1 MRNLAIPILVAAI
14 FLVMV
19 IYLVT
24 FQVRETESAF
34 VTRFGKPVREIT
46 KPGLYCKWPTPI
58 EQVHKFDSRMRVLE
72 AELGETTT
80 SGTVPII
87 VNTYVVWRVA
97 EPLKFLNAV
106 KTIENAELKLR
117 NQINDTQ
124 NRVIGQH
131 AFGEFVNS
139 DPDKI
144 KFDEIQKQ
152 MLADLKGPVQ
162 KDYGIEIK
170 TLGIKQLKIS
180 ADVTKQVFERMK
192 AERQRRTE
200 ATTSEGE
207 AEAAR
212 IRAEANKKRDVLLAA
227 AEGRAKQIR
236 GEGDAQAAQYYKM
249 LDQEPQLAI
258 FLRNLE
264 ALVTTLKER
273 ATIVIPADADPFRLL
288 SRMPSLVPTKPAP
301 SVGPVKSAPPAGP
314 SKPAQQP

>member
-1 MRNLAIPILVAAI
+1 MKNIAIPILIAAI

-19 IYLVT
+19 VYLVT

-34 VTRFGKPVREIT
+34 VTRFGKPVREVT
-46 KPGLYCKWPTPI
+46 QPGLYRKWPTPI

-80 SGTVPII
+80 SGTIPII

-106 KTIENAELKLR
+106 KTIENAESKLR

-139 DPDKI
+139 DPDRI
-144 KFDEIQKQ
+144 KFDEIQNE
-152 MLADLKGPVQ
+152 MLTDLKGPVL

-192 AERQRRTE
+192 AERQRSTDRTISEGDAEAVRIQTE
-200 ATTSEGE
+200 AN
-207 AEAAR
+207 R
-212 IRAEANKKRDVLLAA
+212 KRDVLLAA
-227 AEGRAKQIR
+227 AEARGKTIR
-236 GEGDAQAAQYYKM
+236 GQGDAEAATYYKM
-249 LDQEPQLAI
+249 LEADPKLAI

-264 ALVTTLKER
+264 ALITTLKER

-288 SRMPSLVPTKPAP
+288 TGMPSLEPNKPA
-301 SVGPVKSAPPAGP
+301 G
-314 SKPAQQP
+314 KP

>member
-1 MRNLAIPILVAAI
+1 MKNIAIPILIAVI

-46 KPGLYCKWPTPI
+46 APGLYAKWPTPI

-106 KTIENAELKLR
+106 KTIENAESKLR

-139 DPDKI
+139 DPEKI
-144 KFDEIQKQ
+144 QFDRIQAQ
-152 MLADLKGPVQ
+152 MLADLKEPVR
-162 KDYGIEIK
+162 KDYGIDIK

-180 ADVTKQVFERMK
+180 AEVTKQVFERMK
-192 AERQRRTE
+192 AERQRRTD
-200 ATTSEGE
+200 ATISEGD
-207 AEAAR
+207 AEAGR
-212 IRAEANKKRDVLLAA
+212 IRAEANMKSGVLLAA
-227 AEGRAKQIR
+227 AEARAKTVR
-236 GEGDAQAAQYYKM
+236 GEGDAAAAQYYKM
-249 LDQEPQLAI
+249 LEEEPQLAI
-258 FLRNLE
+258 FLRNIE
-264 ALVTTLKER
+264 AFVASTKENTTL
-273 ATIVIPADADPFRLL
+273 IIPADADPFRLL
-288 SRMPSLVPTKPAP
+288 MGMPSLQ
-301 SVGPVKSAPPAGP
+301 P
-314 SKPAQQP
+314 SKPAQK

>member
-1 MRNLAIPILVAAI
+1 MKNVAIPILIAVI

-46 KPGLYCKWPTPI
+46 APGLYAKWPTPI
-58 EQVHKFDSRMRVLE
+58 EQVHTFDSRMRVLE

-106 KTIENAELKLR
+106 KTIENAESKLR

-144 KFDEIQKQ
+144 KFDQIQTE
-152 MLADLKGPVQ
+152 MLADLQGPAL

-170 TLGIKQLKIS
+170 TLGVKQLKIS
-180 ADVTKQVFERMK
+180 AEVTKQVFERMK
-192 AERQRRTE
+192 AERQRRTD
-200 ATTSEGE
+200 ATISEGD
-207 AEAAR
+207 AEAGR
-212 IRAEANKKRDVLLAA
+212 IMAEANMKRDVLLAA
-227 AEGRAKQIR
+227 AEARAKTVR
-236 GEGDAQAAQYYKM
+236 GQGDADAAKYYKM
-249 LDQEPQLAI
+249 LEEDPQLAI
-258 FLRNLE
+258 FLRNIE
-264 ALVTTLKER
+264 AFVASTKENTTL
-273 ATIVIPADADPFRLL
+273 VIPADADPFRLL
-288 SRMPSLVPTKPAP
+288 MGMPSLQ
-301 SVGPVKSAPPAGP
+301 P
-314 SKPAQQP
+314 SKPAQKP

>member
-1 MRNLAIPILVAAI
+1 MKNIAIPILIAAI
-14 FLVMV
+14 FLVMAV
-19 IYLVT
+19 YLVT

-34 VTRFGKPVREIT
+34 VTRFGKPVREVT
-46 KPGLYCKWPTPI
+46 QPGLYRKWPTPI

-106 KTIENAELKLR
+106 KTIENAESKLR

-144 KFDEIQKQ
+144 KFDQIQNE
-152 MLADLKGPVQ
+152 MLADLQAPVL

-192 AERQRRTE
+192 AERQRSTDRTISEGDAEAVRIQTE
-200 ATTSEGE
+200 AN
-207 AEAAR
+207 R
-212 IRAEANKKRDVLLAA
+212 KREVLLAA
-227 AEGRAKQIR
+227 ADARAKTIR
-236 GEGDAQAAQYYKM
+236 GQGDAEAATYYKM
-249 LDQEPQLAI
+249 LQEDPQLAI

-264 ALVTTLKER
+264 ALITTLKER

-288 SRMPSLVPTKPAP
+288 TGMPSLE
-301 SVGPVKSAPPAGP
+301 P
-314 SKPAQQP
+314 SKPAGKP

>member
-1 MRNLAIPILVAAI
+1 MKNLAIPILIAVI

-19 IYLVT
+19 VYLVT

-34 VTRFGKPVREIT
+34 VTRFGKPVREVNE
-46 KPGLYCKWPTPI
+46 PGLYGKWPTPI

-106 KTIENAELKLR
+106 KTIENAESKLR

-139 DPDKI
+139 DPDRI
-144 KFDEIQKQ
+144 KFDDIQKE
-152 MLADLKGPVQ
+152 MLADLKAPVL

-192 AERQRRTE
+192 AERQRSTDRTI
-200 ATTSEGE
+200 SEGD
-207 AEAAR
+207 AEAVR
-212 IRAEANKKRDVLLAA
+212 IRTEANKKRDVLLAA
-227 AEGRAKQIR
+227 AEARAKTIR
-236 GEGDAQAAQYYKM
+236 GQGDAEAATYYKM
-249 LDQEPQLAI
+249 LEEDPQLAI

-264 ALVTTLKER
+264 ALIATLKDR

-288 SRMPSLVPTKPAP
+288 TGMPSLE
-301 SVGPVKSAPPAGP
+301 P
-314 SKPAQQP
+314 SKPAGKP

>member
-1 MRNLAIPILVAAI
+1 MKNLAIPILIAVI

-34 VTRFGKPVREIT
+34 VTRFGKPVGEAIT
-46 KPGLYCKWPTPI
+46 KPGLYFKWPMPI
-58 EQVHKFDSRMRVLE
+58 EQVHTFDSRMRVLE

-106 KTIENAELKLR
+106 KTVENAESKLR

-144 KFDEIQKQ
+144 KFDKIQTD
-152 MLADLKGPVQ
+152 MLADLQGPAL

-180 ADVTKQVFERMK
+180 AEVTKQVFERMK
-192 AERQRRTE
+192 AERQRRTD
-200 ATTSEGE
+200 ATISEGD
-207 AEAAR
+207 AEAGR
-212 IRAEANKKRDVLLAA
+212 IRAEANMKSGVLLAA
-227 AEGRAKQIR
+227 AEARAKTVR
-236 GEGDAQAAQYYKM
+236 GEGDAAAAQYYKM
-249 LDQEPQLAI
+249 LEEEPQLAL
-258 FLRNLE
+258 FLRNIE
-264 ALVTTLKER
+264 AIVSILKER
-273 ATIVIPADADPFRLL
+273 ATIIIPADADPFRLL
-288 SRMPSLVPTKPAP
+288 MGMPSLQPTKPAQ
-301 SVGPVKSAPPAGP
+301 K
-314 SKPAQQP
+314 KP

>member
-1 MRNLAIPILVAAI
+1 MKSVTIPILIAVI

-19 IYLVT
+19 VYLVT

-34 VTRFGKPVREIT
+34 VTRFGKPVREVT
-46 KPGLYCKWPTPI
+46 KPGLYRKWPTPI

-106 KTIENAELKLR
+106 KTIENAESKLR
-117 NQINDTQ
+117 NQINDSQ

-131 AFGEFVNS
+131 TFGEFVNS

-144 KFDEIQKQ
+144 KFDQIQDEI
-152 MLADLKGPVQ
+152 LADLKGPAL
-162 KDYGIEIK
+162 KDYGIDIK

-192 AERQRRTE
+192 AERQRRTD
-200 ATTSEGE
+200 ATISEGGAE
-207 AEAAR
+207 AER
-212 IRAEANKKRDVLLAA
+212 IRSEANAKRDVLLAA
-227 AEGRAKQIR
+227 AEARAKTIR
-236 GEGDAQAAQYYKM
+236 GQGDAEAAKYYKM
-249 LDQEPQLAI
+249 LEEEPQLAM
-258 FLRNLE
+258 FLRNIE
-264 ALVTTLKER
+264 ALAITLKER
-273 ATIVIPADADPFRLL
+273 ATVVIPADVDPFRLL
-288 SRMPSLVPTKPAP
+288 KGMPSLEPNKPA
-301 SVGPVKSAPPAGP
+301 G
-314 SKPAQQP
+314 KP

>member
-1 MRNLAIPILVAAI
+1 MKNLAIPILIAVI
-14 FLVMV
+14 FLVMIV
-19 IYLVT
+19 YLVT

-46 KPGLYCKWPTPI
+46 QPGLYAKWPTPV

-97 EPLKFLNAV
+97 EPLKFLNSV
-106 KTIENAELKLR
+106 KTIENAEGKLR

-139 DPDKI
+139 DPARI
-144 KFDEIQKQ
+144 KFDQIQAE
-152 MLADLKGPVQ
+152 MLADLKDPVR
-162 KDYGIEIK
+162 KDYGIDIQ

-192 AERQRRTE
+192 AERQRRTD
-200 ATTSEGE
+200 ATISEGD
-207 AEAAR
+207 AEAVR
-212 IRAEANKKRDVLLAA
+212 IRTEANKKRDELLAA
-227 AEGRAKQIR
+227 AEAQAKRIR
-236 GEGDAQAAQYYKM
+236 GQGDADAAEYYKM
-249 LDQEPQLAI
+249 LEADPQLAI
-258 FLRNLE
+258 FLRDLE
-264 ALVTTLKER
+264 ALMTTLKER
-273 ATIVIPADADPFRLL
+273 ATVVIPADAAPFKLL
-288 SRMPSLVPTKPAP
+288 TGMPSLEPK
-301 SVGPVKSAPPAGP
+301 
-314 SKPAQQP
+314 KPAQKP

>member
-1 MRNLAIPILVAAI
+1 MKNIAIPILVAII
-14 FLVMV
+14 FLVML

-34 VTRFGKPVREIT
+34 VTRFGKPVREKT
-46 KPGLYCKWPTPI
+46 TAGLYCKWPTPI

-97 EPLKFLNAV
+97 KPLKFLNAV
-106 KTIENAELKLR
+106 KTIENAESKLR

-139 DPDKI
+139 DPDRI
-144 KFDEIQKQ
+144 KFDQIQTE
-152 MLADLKGPVQ
+152 MLADLQGPAL

-170 TLGIKQLKIS
+170 TLGVKQLKIS
-180 ADVTKQVFERMK
+180 AEVTKQVFERMK

-200 ATTSEGE
+200 ATISEGD
-207 AEAAR
+207 AEAGR
-212 IRAEANKKRDVLLAA
+212 IRAEANMKRDVLLAA
-227 AEGRAKQIR
+227 TEARAKTVR
-236 GEGDAQAAQYYKM
+236 GQGDADAAKYYKM
-249 LDQEPQLAI
+249 LDEDPPLAI

-264 ALVTTLKER
+264 ALVAILKER

-288 SRMPSLVPTKPAP
+288 MGMPSLQ
-301 SVGPVKSAPPAGP
+301 P
-314 SKPAQQP
+314 SKPAQKP

>member
-1 MRNLAIPILVAAI
+1 MKNIAIPILVAVI
-14 FLVMV
+14 FLVMAV
-19 IYLVT
+19 YLVT

-46 KPGLYCKWPTPI
+46 DPGLYAKWPTPI

-80 SGTVPII
+80 SGTIPII

-106 KTIENAELKLR
+106 KTIDNAESKLR

-139 DPDKI
+139 DPEKI
-144 KFDEIQKQ
+144 RFDQIQEA
-152 MLADLKGPVQ
+152 MLADLQGPVL

-170 TLGIKQLKIS
+170 TLGIKQLKVS

-192 AERQRRTE
+192 AERQRSTDRTI
-200 ATTSEGE
+200 SEGE
-207 AEAAR
+207 AEAGR
-212 IRAEANKKRDVLLAA
+212 IRAEANKKREVLLAA
-227 AEGRAKQIR
+227 AEARAKRIR
-236 GEGDAQAAQYYKM
+236 GDGDAEAAKYYEM
-249 LDQEPQLAI
+249 LEEDPQLAI

-264 ALVTTLKER
+264 ALAVTLKER
-273 ATIVIPADADPFRLL
+273 ATVVIPADADPFQLL
-288 SRMPSLVPTKPAP
+288 ARMPALEPKTREPNQPA
-301 SVGPVKSAPPAGP
+301 K
-314 SKPAQQP
+314 

>member
-1 MRNLAIPILVAAI
+1 MKNIAIPILIAVI

-19 IYLVT
+19 VYLVT

-46 KPGLYCKWPTPI
+46 EPGLYRKWPTPI

-106 KTIENAELKLR
+106 KTIENAEGKLR

-139 DPDKI
+139 DPNRI
-144 KFDEIQKQ
+144 KFDKIQAE
-152 MLADLKGPVQ
+152 MLADLQGPAL

-180 ADVTKQVFERMK
+180 AEVTKQVFERMK
-192 AERQRRTE
+192 AERQRRTD
-200 ATTSEGE
+200 ATISEGD
-207 AEAAR
+207 AEAGR
-212 IRAEANKKRDVLLAA
+212 IRAEANMKSGVLLAA
-227 AEGRAKQIR
+227 AEARAKTIR
-236 GEGDAQAAQYYKM
+236 GEGDAAAAQYYKM
-249 LDQEPQLAI
+249 LQEDPQLAI
-258 FLRNLE
+258 FLRNIE
-264 ALVTTLKER
+264 AFVATLKDR
-273 ATIVIPADADPFRLL
+273 ATIIIPADADPFRLL
-288 SRMPSLVPTKPAP
+288 MGMPLLQ
-301 SVGPVKSAPPAGP
+301 P
-314 SKPAQQP
+314 SKPAQKP